1 MLIGDCCCCSRLL
14 DLFSVCDISKS
25 IKCSKLAVPV
35 FIKNNWNVLKE
46 SVEKERRT
54 QAIEKIDGILDNKVD
69 LYWDKIMDLDNTFL

>member
-1 MLIGDCCCCSRLL
+1 
-14 DLFSVCDISKS
+14 
-25 IKCSKLAVPV
+25 VPV